1 MNHVNFLQQRQSCLV
16 PTGNEPCYTFLMR
29 QKNPDRSPPPTRVP
43 HYAPPRSQRFWTL
56 PKIVIAAIVI
66 AGLIALAIWWLV

>member
-1 MNHVNFLQQRQSCLV
+1 
-16 PTGNEPCYTFLMR
+16 MR
-29 QKNPDRSPPPTRVP
+29 EKNPPPPSRAP
-43 HYAPPRSQRFWTL
+43 HYAPERSQRFWTL

>member
-1 MNHVNFLQQRQSCLV
+1 
-16 PTGNEPCYTFLMR
+16 MR
-29 QKNPDRSPPPTRVP
+29 QKNPDQSPPPTRVP